1 MTQQDESLEE
11 ARMPI
16 TEHLEELRRRLLIC
30 LAAVGLGFAVS
41 LAMTEPVVRWLRRPL
56 GEELYFFSPT
66 EAFWTHLKVA
76 FFTGLF
82 LALPVVL
89 YQLWRFVAPGLY
101 RRERRY
107 ALLFVLLSLFFLVL
121 GLLFC
126 AYIALPFA
134 MKFLIQFGTERGIK
148 PLISISMYIDFT
160 LKFYLAFGLIFQLPL
175 ALTLLARVGLL
186 TTHVLARNRKY
197 AFLLNAIVAAILTPT
212 SDIFNMMLMLI
223 PLTVLYELGIL
234 GARVFGARK
243 QYAAGKVEPH
253 AGVT

>member
-1 MTQQDESLEE
+1 MTKQDESLEE

-16 TEHLEELRRRLLIC
+16 SGHLEELRRRILIC
-30 LAAVGLGFAVS
+30 LVAIGLGFAVS
-41 LAMTEPVVRWLRRPL
+41 LAVTEPVLRWLRRPL

-82 LALPVVL
+82 LASPVVL
-89 YQLWRFVAPGLY
+89 YQLWRFLAPGLY

-107 ALLFVLLSLFFLVL
+107 TLLFVLLSLFFLAL

-134 MKFLIQFGTERGIK
+134 MKFLMQFGIDRGIK
-148 PLISISMYIDFT
+148 PLISIGMYIDFT

-175 ALTLLARVGLL
+175 ALTLLARMGLL
-186 TTHVLARNRKY
+186 TAPVLARNRKY
-197 AFLLNAIVAAILTPT
+197 AFLINAIVAATLTPT

-223 PLTVLYELGIL
+223 PLTLLYELGIL
-234 GARVFGARK
+234 GARIFGAKR
-243 QYAAGKVEPH
+243 QYAAGKVEHH
-253 AGVT
+253 AGAT